1 MVTQR
6 ERLWDF
12 DAVELGQTGPA
23 TEVRLT
29 QELIAEYALASQN
42 PDPQFQQAKAS
53 GEYGGG
59 IVAMPTMV
67 LSYAPLMR
75 EDIAEAN
82 GFVAFEKSVTAR
94 RQTPFA
100 KCEVTWSRPARPG
113 DTITSTRRVLEKYE
127 RRGNR
132 FVVFRVEATNQD
144 GEAVAVYDYTCI
156 FDYAPGQKPAPR
168 PDAGATPRDQGT
180 PQPAATPAK
189 PAVQSSGAPL
199 LKTFDAV
206 AIGDEL
212 ASLSISESQEII
224 NRKDAF
230 RLAGGPPSGNIHTD
244 EEFARQN
251 IFSGIVASGPSAMSY
266 VDQMLQQSFPL
277 SAFHQ
282 GGRLLM
288 RAIEPFRVG
297 DTVTLQGEVTAKQ
310 PALPSEGQGGGLI
323 ECRVRGINQRG
334 DLVNLS
340 DASLFLPQ

>member
-12 DAVELGQTGPA
+12 DAVQPGQAGPE
-23 TEVRLT
+23 TTVRLT
-29 QELIAEYALASQN
+29 PELIAEFALASQN
-42 PDPQFQQAKAS
+42 PDPRFQRAGVGEEYS
-53 GEYGGG
+53 GE

-82 GFVAFEKSVTAR
+82 GFTAFERSATAR

-100 KCEVTWSRPARPG
+100 KCEVRWSRPAKPG
-113 DTITSTRRVLEKYE
+113 DTITAARRVLEKYE

-144 GEAVAVYDYTCI
+144 GEAVAQYDYTCI
-156 FDYAPGQKPAPR
+156 FDYAPGQKAAPGDR
-168 PDAGATPRDQGT
+168 GT
-180 PQPAATPAK
+180 PQSTVTPTDSGSQSSAATF
-189 PAVQSSGAPL
+189 
-199 LKTFDAV
+199 LKSFDAV
-206 AIGDEL
+206 SIGDNL
-212 ASLSISESQEII
+212 APLSISESQEII

-230 RLAGGPPSGNIHTD
+230 RLAGGPPSSNIHTD
-244 EEFARQN
+244 EEFAKQN
-251 IFSGIVASGPSAMSY
+251 IFSGIVASGPAAMSY
-266 VDQMLQQSFPL
+266 VDQMLQRSFPL

-282 GGRLLM
+282 GGSLLM

-310 PALPSEGQGGGLI
+310 PALP
-323 ECRVRGINQRG
+323 G
-334 DLVNLS
+334 DGREEAWWNAGS
-340 DASLFLPQ
+340 GA

>member
-6 ERLWDF
+6 EKLWDF
-12 DAVELGQTGPA
+12 DAVQPGQKGPV
-23 TEVRLT
+23 TEVHLT
-29 QELIAEYALASQN
+29 PKLIAEYALASQN
-42 PDPQFQQAKAS
+42 PDPRFQQAGAS

-100 KCEVTWSRPARPG
+100 KCEVRWSRPTKPA
-113 DTITSTRRVLEKYE
+113 DTITGTRRVLEKYE

-168 PDAGATPRDQGT
+168 PDAGAAPRDQGT
-180 PQPAATPAK
+180 PQPAATPAE
-189 PAVQSSGAPL
+189 PSVQSSGAPL
-199 LKTFDAV
+199 LTAFYAV
-206 AIGDEL
+206 SIGDKL

-251 IFSGIVASGPSAMSY
+251 IFSGIVVSGPAAMSY
-266 VDQMLQQSFPL
+266 VDQMLQRSFPL
-277 SAFHQ
+277 SAFHH

-310 PALPSEGQGGGLI
+310 PALPSEGQGGGMV
-323 ECRVRGINQRG
+323 ECRIKGINQRG

-340 DASLFLPQ
+340 DASLFLP

>member
-12 DAVELGQTGPA
+12 DAVEPGQTGPV
-23 TEVRLT
+23 TEVHLT
-29 QELIAEYALASQN
+29 PELIAEFALASQN
-42 PDPQFQQAKAS
+42 PDPRFQRAGAS
-53 GEYGGG
+53 GEYGGN

-82 GFVAFEKSVTAR
+82 GFTAFEKSVTAR

-100 KCEVTWSRPARPG
+100 KCEVKWSRPARPG
-113 DTITSTRRVLEKYE
+113 DTITGTRRVLEKYE

-144 GEAVAVYDYTCI
+144 GEAVAQYDYTCI
-156 FDYAPGQKPAPR
+156 FDYAPGQKAAPGDR
-168 PDAGATPRDQGT
+168 GT
-180 PQPAATPAK
+180 PQPTATPVA
-189 PAVQSSGAPL
+189 PASPSSDTTL
-199 LKTFDAV
+199 LTTFSAV
-206 AIGDEL
+206 SIGDKL

-251 IFSGIVASGPSAMSY
+251 IFSGIVASGPAAMSY
-266 VDQMLQQSFPL
+266 VDKMLQRSFPL
-277 SAFHQ
+277 NAFHQ

-310 PALPSEGQGGGLI
+310 PTLSEGSQGGGLV

-340 DASLFLPQ
+340 DASLYLPG

>member
-12 DAVELGQTGPA
+12 DAVEPGQTGPV
-23 TEVRLT
+23 TEVHLT
-29 QELIAEYALASQN
+29 PELIAEFALASQN
-42 PDPQFQQAKAS
+42 PDPRFQRAGAS
-53 GEYGGG
+53 GEYGGE

-67 LSYAPLMR
+67 LSYAPLLR

-82 GFVAFEKSVTAR
+82 GFTAFEKSVTAR

-100 KCEVTWSRPARPG
+100 KCEVRWSRPARPG
-113 DTITSTRRVLEKYE
+113 DTITGSRRVLEKYE

-144 GEAVAVYDYTCI
+144 GEAVAQYDYTCI
-156 FDYAPGQKPAPR
+156 FDYAPGQKAAPR
-168 PDAGATPRDQGT
+168 PEAGAASRDQEP
-180 PQPAATPAK
+180 PQPAAPPPA
-189 PAVQSSGAPL
+189 PAGQSSGAPL
-199 LKTFDAV
+199 LKTFDTV
-206 AIGDEL
+206 SIEDEL
-212 ASLSISESQEII
+212 ASLSISESQEVI

-251 IFSGIVASGPSAMSY
+251 IFSGIVSSGPAAMSY
-266 VDQMLQQSFPL
+266 VDQMLQRSFPL

-282 GGRLLM
+282 GGKLLM

-297 DTVTLQGEVTAKQ
+297 DTVTLQGKVTAKQ
-310 PALPSEGQGGGLI
+310 PLLSEGSQGGGLV

-340 DASLFLPQ
+340 DASLYLPG

>member
-12 DAVELGQTGPA
+12 DAVEPGQTGPV
-23 TEVRLT
+23 TEVHLT
-29 QELIAEYALASQN
+29 PELIAEFALASQN
-42 PDPQFQQAKAS
+42 PDPRFQRAGAS
-53 GEYGGG
+53 GEYGGY

-67 LSYAPLMR
+67 LSYAPLLR

-82 GFVAFEKSVTAR
+82 GFTAFEKSVTAR

-100 KCEVTWSRPARPG
+100 KCEVRWSRPARPG
-113 DTITSTRRVLEKYE
+113 DTITGTRQVLEKYE

-132 FVVFRVEATNQD
+132 FVVFRVETTNQD
-144 GEAVAVYDYTCI
+144 GEAVAQYDYTCI
-156 FDYAPGQKPAPR
+156 FDYAPGQKAAPGDR
-168 PDAGATPRDQGT
+168 GT
-180 PQPAATPAK
+180 PQPTATPVA
-189 PAVQSSGAPL
+189 PASPSSDTTL
-199 LKTFDAV
+199 LTTFSAIS
-206 AIGDEL
+206 IGDKL
-212 ASLSISESQEII
+212 ASLSISESQQII

-251 IFSGIVASGPSAMSY
+251 IFSGIVASGPAAMSY
-266 VDQMLQQSFPL
+266 VDQMLQRSFPL
-277 SAFHQ
+277 NAFHQ
-282 GGRLLM
+282 GGKLLM

-297 DTVTLQGEVTAKQ
+297 DTVTLQGKVTAKQ
-310 PALPSEGQGGGLI
+310 PLLSEGSQGGGLV

-340 DASLFLPQ
+340 DASLYLPG